1 MKKPMS
7 ALQLVGLILSI
18 IGTIFAVVFLIAS
31 IIGDTPVIALNVA
44 ALVMIGAAN
53 VINLIII
60 FKNKKSL

>member
-7 ALQLVGLILSI
+7 ALQLVWLILSI

-31 IIGDTPVIALNVA
+31 IISDTPVIALNVA

>member
-31 IIGDTPVIALNVA
+31 IISDTPVIALNVA